1 MRLAS
6 VVAWLGLVAA
16 GCSVTVTTGDGGTAS
31 RDCAVAGAADG
42 GGAGAADDG
51 SALGSDLAAGGDGGA
66 IANAAEPVILQL
78 FDWPFAAI
86 TAELPL
92 VAAVGYTHIHVSP
105 PMLSNPT
112 TAWWGRY
119 QPVDYRV
126 IDGPLGDESAFAA
139 MTAAAR
145 AYGVAI
151 VVDVVFNHMAN
162 LGADAALTFPPP
174 AAQLQSMYGNSYPQ
188 LTSSLFTSDDFHAA
202 FCISDY
208 TNAQEVRDGRICGG
222 SGDTGLPDLRQTN
235 DDGSLRQD
243 VLAAQSAYLQHLLAL
258 GVGGFRFDAIKHMEP
273 KYFPALLGSLPAGLF
288 LLGES
293 IVGNDQPGWDADV
306 TPYLTLGLPLR
317 LYDFPLVNTLRSALA
332 TNGNLGA
339 LLAAGASD
347 RTALPLSGSVA
358 FVLNHDIPQDPEP
371 NFYMGSCTNSQSWG
385 DPVNERLAYA
395 FVLGRAG
402 SVPYVYSD
410 RGKAGNDGVAS
421 DAYRNAH
428 RRCDLARM
436 VRFHA
441 LTSGW
446 TQATITSA
454 ARQIVWQRGTQAF
467 VAVNADVSAW
477 HGGGQSSL
485 ADGRYVDL
493 IGGGALQVTGGV
505 IPSFTVAAHDTAMYV
520 SDAVYTDA
528 VAASVAALACEPPQP
543 PACDH

>member
-1 MRLAS
+1 MRWAS

-16 GCSVTVTTGDGGTAS
+16 GCSVTVTTGDGGTAAQ
-31 RDCAVAGAADG
+31 R
-42 GGAGAADDG
+42 
-51 SALGSDLAAGGDGGA
+51 DGGA
-66 IANAAEPVILQL
+66 IGAQDGGAPAPPSDLATAGSDGAVAASAPEPVIVQL

-86 TAELPL
+86 SAEIPL
-92 VAAVGYTHIHVSP
+92 LAAIGYTHVHVSP

-126 IDGPLGDESAFAA
+126 IDGPLGDEAAFAA
-139 MTAAAR
+139 MTATAR
-145 AYGVAI
+145 AHGIAI

-162 LGADAALTFPPP
+162 LGANAALTFPPP
-174 AAQLQSMYGNSYPQ
+174 AAQRQSMYGNSYPQ
-188 LTSSLFTSDDFHAA
+188 LSSDLFVPDDFHPAA
-202 FCISDY
+202 CISDY
-208 TNAQEVRDGRICGG
+208 TNAQQVRDDRICGG
-222 SGDTGLPDLRQTN
+222 GGDTGLPDLRQTN

-243 VLAAQSAYLQHLLAL
+243 VLAAQSAYLQHLLSL

-273 KYFPALLGSLPAGLF
+273 KYFPALLGNLPAGL
-288 LLGES
+288 LLFGES

-317 LYDFPLVNTLRSALA
+317 LYDFPLVNTLRTALA
-332 TNGNLGA
+332 TSGNLGA
-339 LLAAGASD
+339 LVAAGPAD
-347 RTALPLSGSVA
+347 RTALPLDGSIA
-358 FVLNHDIPQDPEP
+358 FVLDHDIPQDPEP

-410 RGKAGNDGVAS
+410 RGQAGNDGVLS

-441 LTSGW
+441 LTSGLAQS
-446 TQATITSA
+446 TLVSA
-454 ARQIVWQRGTQAF
+454 ARQIAWQRGTQAF
-467 VAVNADVSAW
+467 VAVNADTTAW
-477 HGGGQSSL
+477 VGSGPSTL
-485 ADGRYVDL
+485 EDGRYVDL
-493 IGGGALQVTGGV
+493 LGGGALEVAGGV
-505 IPSFTVAAHDTAMYV
+505 IPAYSVAARDSVMFVHDTI
-520 SDAVYTDA
+520 YTAA
-528 VAASVAALACEPPQP
+528 VAASVAALACEQP
-543 PACDH
+543 ALPVCNH